1 MPRKLD
7 VTSAALAHANWRSAA
22 SGAVNSDQVEVARV
36 DKGYAMRDSRHPDG
50 PILLFTVAEWDAF
63 VAGVRDGEFDAQS
76 LRHVLHSYRESG
88 E

>member
-7 VTSAALAHANWRSAA
+7 VTCAALARANWRSAA
-22 SGAVNSDQVEVARV
+22 SGTVNGNQVEMARV
-36 DKGYAMRDSRHPDG
+36 DDGYAMRDSRHPDG

-76 LRHVLHSYRESG
+76 LRRVVHSDRESG